1 MALLRLFH
9 LPVRLL
15 RRWVS
20 DGIMARVL
28 RNTGLLLS
36 GRVATGIL
44 SLAILSIAARALGA
58 EEFGLVVLV
67 QTYVQT
73 ITAVATFQSWQA
85 VIRYGAL
92 DLEKRDMAAFHA
104 LLRFCTVL
112 DVAGAVLATIVAI
125 AVVPLVGPLLGWNP
139 EVMAAARPYAL
150 VTLFAITATPTGL
163 LRLHDRFD
171 LLSIQSVVSP
181 ALRLVGV
188 ALAAF
193 FGWSLAAYLA
203 VWFVGGAVAG
213 VVLIAMGWHQAWK
226 SGQLAGFDIRLVAW
240 FAPPAR
246 HPGLWRFAILS
257 NLHVTVQTVTGYLT
271 PVLVGALAGPAQAGL
286 FKIARDVAT
295 AITKPAEL
303 LNNSVYP
310 EFARLAGQGQWRAFP
325 RLILRGGSMAAGAGT
340 LLIVMALFIGPTFL
354 SAFFGPDFVAA
365 QGPMLLLGAAATL
378 TIAGFAF
385 DPALYAMGR
394 PAIPLQVNTAAVAL
408 YLPVLAVLTPAYG
421 AYGAG
426 AASLLAS
433 IAVFV
438 AMGAFTFIHVR
449 RVLRP
454 AASAPSAA
462 GARPS
467 NEGAPTRDG
476 LSARAPGPTSNRH
489 TPARSHHSRRPP
501 EQPRPRE
508 RSAGGPSAR
517 R

>member
-1 MALLRLFH
+1 MALLRVFQF
-9 LPVRLL
+9 PMRLL
-15 RRWVS
+15 RRWLS

-28 RNTGLLLS
+28 RNAGLLLT
-36 GRVATGIL
+36 GRVATGVL
-44 SLAILSIAARALGA
+44 NLAILSIAAHALGA
-58 EEFGLVVLV
+58 EEFGLIVLV

-85 VIRYGAL
+85 VIRFGAI
-92 DLEKRDMAAFHA
+92 DVENKDMTAFHA

-112 DVAGAVLATIVAI
+112 DIAGALLATVVAV
-125 AVVPLVGPLLGWNP
+125 AAVPLVGPWLGWNP
-139 EVMAAARPYAL
+139 DVMASARPYAL

-181 ALRLVGV
+181 LLRLIGVG
-188 ALAAF
+188 LAAF
-193 FGWSLAAYLA
+193 FGWTLAAYLA
-203 VWFVGGAVAG
+203 VWFVGGGVAG
-213 VVLIAMGWHQAWK
+213 LVLIAMGWHQAWR
-226 SGQLAGFDIRLVAW
+226 SGQLAGFDTRPAAW

-257 NLHVTVQTVTGYLT
+257 NLHVTVQTVTGYLA

-310 EFARLAGQGQWRAFP
+310 EFARLASQGQWRAFP
-325 RLILRGGSMAAGAGT
+325 RLILRGGSMAAGAGA
-340 LLIVMALFIGPTFL
+340 LLVVIAVLIGTWFL
-354 SAFFGPDFVAA
+354 GTFFGPDFVAA
-365 QGPMLLLGAAATL
+365 QGCMLLLGVAATL

-394 PAIPLQVNTAAVAL
+394 PAIPLQVNTAAVLL
-408 YLPVLAVLTPAYG
+408 YLPVLAVLTPTYG
-421 AYGAG
+421 ALGAG
-426 AASLLAS
+426 VAGLIASL
-433 IAVFV
+433 AVFI

-449 RVLRP
+449 RVLESG
-454 AASAPSAA
+454 ASASAPS
-462 GARPS
+462 P
-467 NEGAPTRDG
+467 E
-476 LSARAPGPTSNRH
+476 LSAALPGPASSRYSRG
-489 TPARSHHSRRPP
+489 RSHHSRRPP
-501 EQPRPRE
+501 EQLRPRE
-508 RSAGGPSAR
+508 RSASGPSSR